1 MERRGCLNGI
11 EREETGFAVGA
22 SQPSESDKLKVAF
35 AVGASQPSESEEVRT
50 QLCNLKYKC
59 ATSLSILLVLLLEA
73 IVRRIE
79 EALRK

>member
-11 EREETGFAVGA
+11 EREETG
-22 SQPSESDKLKVAF
+22 F

>member
-1 MERRGCLNGI
+1 MDEASRLNAFEKGQS
-11 EREETGFAVGA
+11 RFAVGA
-22 SQPSESDKLKVAF
+22 QQPERD
-35 AVGASQPSESEEVRT
+35 EVHT